1 MNGSVKESPLIR
13 LQHLGQSIWLDYIH
27 RGMIRSGE
35 LRRLIEEDGVSGMTS
50 NPTICEKAIAGSHD
64 YDDDIA
70 RLVRDR
76 LPAVGVYEQLAAE
89 DIRGAAD
96 ALRPVYDRTDGRDG
110 YVSFEVSPH
119 LARDSAGSVAE
130 ARRLWKEVDRP
141 NLFIKIPGTA
151 EGVPAIRQCI
161 SEGMNINVTLL
172 FGLHRYM
179 EVTQAYMQ
187 GLEDFIAG
195 GGRPERV
202 ASVASFFLSR
212 IDVLLDPVL
221 EKLASSGG
229 AEADMARALV
239 GQAAIASAKVAYQ
252 LWQEVFGGPRF
263 AQLAKRGARTQRLL
277 WASTG
282 TKNPA
287 YKDTMYIEPLIGPE
301 TINTLPMETLAA
313 YRDHGDPAARVT
325 EGLEVA
331 YRTLARLS
339 AVGITLDEA
348 TRRLE
353 EEGIEKFNKP
363 FDSLLALL
371 RQKGAA

>member
-13 LQHLGQSIWLDYIH
+13 LQRLGQSIWLDYIH

-50 NPTICEKAIAGSHD
+50 NPTIFEKAIAGSHD

-96 ALRPVYDRTDGRDG
+96 ALRSVYDRTDGRDG

-130 ARRLWKEVDRP
+130 ARRLWKEVERP

-161 SEGMNINVTLL
+161 SEGININVTLL
-172 FGLHRYM
+172 FGLHRYL

-212 IDVLLDPVL
+212 IDVMLDPVL
-221 EKLASSGG
+221 AKMVTGGG
-229 AEADMARALV
+229 AEADMAGELV

-301 TINTLPMETLAA
+301 TINTVPMETLAA
-313 YRDHGDPAARVT
+313 YRDH
-325 EGLEVA
+325 
-331 YRTLARLS
+331 RTLARLS